1 MTVSTFDFAVLDEFF
16 RDPQDILESNS
27 CMDLIKI
34 QNKSILTSPPTF
46 LKIIFK

>member
-27 CMDLIKI
+27 LHGFDKNTEQIHPYI
-34 QNKSILTSPPTF
+34 TSHF
-46 LKIIFK
+46 FKNHF